1 MALARGGG
9 GGDYGG
15 GGSGGGG
22 SGGGGGGGGGDASFL
37 IDLLWLLLRYPK
49 VGVPVLLIVVIFAVV
64 GGKKGRGAYQGSV
77 IRRGTEALVGSQREA
92 ALAQVTARDP
102 TFDEAAFLARAK
114 TAFTKVQDAWCAHD
128 LAPMR
133 PFVSDGIHE
142 RFALQTA
149 EQEAL
154 GYRDRMD
161 DLVILG
167 AGLAQ
172 VVTEGP
178 FDVVTVAIR
187 ARARDYRVSV
197 PDGKKIR
204 GTDLPEEFVEYWSF
218 LRRKGRA
225 TKPGQAGLIE
235 GQCPN
240 CGAAIEMNQWSKC
253 TYCQAM
259 LRSGEFDWVLA
270 EITQAVEW
278 RDTPPSAVPGVAA
291 LRAKDPDFDLQ
302 HLEDRTSVMFWRWAM
317 SERAGSVAPLRKI
330 ASPAAV
336 EAFAQRLAAG
346 RGATGSRAWTGER
359 AVGSVET
366 VGLTSTPERDRALV
380 EVRWQGTAFTAA
392 ADGVP
397 VRGEQGSDPVLALLA
412 DAACGGE
419 ERREHECLLGA
430 LPELR
435 SPGRGRRVGRLRAL
449 RRGDERRTQGLGARR
464 GALPAVARRGGGA
477 RGDRGRSGRGGPAE
491 PAAAGWAPRRVEAG
505 SRPPVRAACLGWLV
519 QMMRADGE
527 IDERERDVLRSVAR
541 KAGMREA
548 ALDELV
554 EANAG
559 AALARPSGP
568 LDLAEA
574 GAWMEVLAEV
584 ALADGRLDPAELQLL
599 RELGEANGLAKA
611 DVGMIVARTRTRLY
625 RDAKVA
631 LR

>member
-1 MALARGGG
+1 M
-9 GGDYGG
+9 
-15 GGSGGGG
+15 
-22 SGGGGGGGGGDASFL
+22 
-37 IDLLWLLLRYPK
+37 
-49 VGVPVLLIVVIFAVV
+49 
-64 GGKKGRGAYQGSV
+64 
-77 IRRGTEALVGSQREA
+77 
-92 ALAQVTARDP
+92 
-102 TFDEAAFLARAK
+102 
-114 TAFTKVQDAWCAHD
+114 
-128 LAPMR
+128 
-133 PFVSDGIHE
+133 
-142 RFALQTA
+142 
-149 EQEAL
+149 
-154 GYRDRMD
+154 
-161 DLVILG
+161 
-167 AGLAQ
+167 
-172 VVTEGP
+172 
-178 FDVVTVAIR
+178 
-187 ARARDYRVSV
+187 SV

-317 SERAGSVAPLRKI
+317 SERAGGVAPLRKI
-330 ASPAAV
+330 ASPAVV

-380 EVRWQGTAFTAA
+380 EVRWQGTGFTAA
-392 ADGVP
+392 ADGAP
-397 VRGEQGSDPVLALLA
+397 VRGEQGAIRYSLFSLTRRAGTKSDANASVSSAHCPSCGAPEE
-412 DAACGGE
+412 GGE
-419 ERREHECLLGA
+419 SNACEHCGEVMNDGRKDWVLDAVFSRQSPEGA
-430 LPELR
+430 AALAEIEAGRAAEAPAEL
-435 SPGRGRRVGRLRAL
+435 
-449 RRGDERRTQGLGARR
+449 
-464 GALPAVARRGGGA
+464 AVAGMGA
-477 RGDRGRSGRGGPAE
+477 EGVD
-491 PAAAGWAPRRVEAG
+491 AG

-527 IDERERDVLRSVAR
+527 IDERERDVLRAVAR

-559 AALARPSGP
+559 AALAGPSGP